1 LAFGRSRNAKRKL
14 CGPYRRNPLR
24 TTNIAR
30 KLILDVD
37 TGTDDAIAIM
47 MAALHP
53 ALELIAVTTVNG
65 NNVVEHCTDNSL
77 RVLDFIGRGDIPV
90 YEGLNR
96 PLVRADFPIPRAIK
110 KSNGAHGTVLDVPPA
125 VSRKQSQSAVDFLIE
140 TYRNTTDEI
149 TLVPTGPLSNIA
161 ACVALDPGFVDRV
174 PEVVL
179 MGGAHTQ
186 ANVTPCAEMNIWAD
200 PEAAASV
207 FAAGFRKLTCVSL
220 DATHQALVSLADV
233 AEMIAMDTPAGTASA
248 RFVGKRIEG
257 YEANNPMAERGT
269 APVHDAVCV
278 AYLVDP
284 SVITTQH
291 LHVAVETQGALTVGR
306 TVVDTKFRG
315 GGKPNC
321 HFAFGADRAKFVAM
335 MLETVRRTA
344 GVRA

>member
-1 LAFGRSRNAKRKL
+1 MAIRETISR
-14 CGPYRRNPLR
+14 RR
-24 TTNIAR
+24 TDIAR

-53 ALELIAVTTVNG
+53 ELELIGVTTVNG
-65 NNVVEHCTDNSL
+65 NVEVQHCTDNSL

-96 PLVRADFPIPRAIK
+96 PLVRADFPIPRALK
-110 KSNGAHGTVLDVPPA
+110 KSSGVHGTELDVPPA
-125 VSRKQSQSAVDFLIE
+125 VSRKQSQAAVEFLIE
-140 TYRNTTDEI
+140 TYRAATDEI

-179 MGGAHTQ
+179 MGGAHDHG
-186 ANVTPCAEMNIWAD
+186 NVTPSAEMNIWAD

-207 FAAGFRKLTCVSL
+207 FAAGFRKLTCVPL

-233 AEMIAMDTPAGTASA
+233 AELEAMGTPAGTAAA
-248 RFVGKRIEG
+248 RFVKLRIAG
-257 YEANNPMAERGT
+257 YDANNPMAVRGA

-278 AYLVDP
+278 ASLVDP
-284 SVITTQH
+284 SVITTRH
-291 LHVAVETQGALTVGR
+291 LHVAVETQGTLNVGR
-306 TVVDTKFRG
+306 TVVDTHARG
-315 GGKPNC
+315 TGTPNC

-335 MLETVRRTA
+335 MLETLRRTA
-344 GVRA
+344 S